1 MAEKLGRYTST
12 FYIHDAVPICN
23 AIRCIIQNMPQLEI
37 LYLAHCKLHP
47 VTTALQMS
55 SVRALAVDIGLGG
68 FNMLQW
74 ALKGCQNIVVLHV
87 LADDQGSC
95 DDWSWSN
102 RLQDDMSRYRD
113 PNITGLRCYRL
124 SRPANAF
131 FQVNRRV
138 RSVINLKKVQRM
150 SIFVDGFSSNHFT
163 YFNDHLDFLEIKLGV
178 DNTGT
183 MIPSHFEYLSSV
195 KELFVHVEAQ
205 NIHCL
210 NAMLRK
216 ASQPWRL
223 VTLNIAVYGDPDD
236 DRYLGNIA
244 PWKALDVEI
253 ARGQG
258 ASRGLLCLNLY
269 PCKAYCGSGTTQDLP
284 RAQMAKVV
292 DDLSAAFQLSAFA
305 LSNGGFPTFP
315 SADNWLEQ
323 QISAMRL
330 T

>member
-23 AIRCIIQNMPQLEI
+23 AVRCIIQNMPQLEI

-113 PNITGLRCYRL
+113 PNITVSAAVQFCFETD
-124 SRPANAF
+124 NAG
-131 FQVNRRV
+131 
-138 RSVINLKKVQRM
+138 S
-150 SIFVDGFSSNHFT
+150 
-163 YFNDHLDFLEIKLGV
+163 

-253 ARGQG
+253 AWGQG

-292 DDLSAAFQLSAFA
+292 DDLSTAFQLSAFA

-330 T
+330 M